1 DRGTLLGSQAKSG
14 SAAFAYRNEHLDLVA
29 AYAQRNQGNYFSG
42 KKGQDRY
49 RVYNRYGRE
58 ESSVA
63 KVYNAGE
70 EVLNSSSESESYL
83 RKATGRIDVEQTLDL
98 GYCLYDGCRGEIIP
112 SAIFR
117 LGTGVIYEYPLGAV
131 SIDTY
136 TPRYS
141 YLPENRPRI

>member
-1 DRGTLLGSQAKSG
+1 MPHDDRGSLFGSQAKSG

-70 EVLNSSSESESYL
+70 EVLNSSSETESYL
-83 RKATGRIDVEQTLDL
+83 LKATWRIADEHTLDL
-98 GYCLYDGCRGEIIP
+98 GYRRYDGRTGRSCRRTSSV
-112 SAIFR
+112 SAPPAS
-117 LGTGVIYEYPLGAV
+117 T
-131 SIDTY
+131 STH
-136 TPRYS
+136 
-141 YLPENRPRI
+141 